1 MKAKVECIPCVF
13 RQALATARCI
23 TDDPAVHENILH
35 RVAEVYSTKKVKS
48 TPAHFSQ
55 TVYEIIADV
64 TGVRDPY
71 AKEKKQF
78 NELAMAMVPECE
90 KALDESN
97 DPIKTAAHLAVAG
110 NIIDLGIGKDLDIH
124 GTLETALHVPFTHN
138 DLPEL
143 KEDLNSAA
151 SLLYVG
157 DNAGEIVFD
166 RIFIETLQKL
176 FPALKITFVV
186 KSGPIINDA
195 TMEDAEAVG
204 MTKVCDVIETGAAC
218 VGAPPDKVN
227 DTFKKAFYDADLVIS
242 KGQGN
247 FETLSSI
254 TDQTIYFILKAKC
267 DLVAAELGVS
277 FGNSV
282 LKKSPSQ

>member
-1 MKAKVECIPCVF
+1 MDAKVECIPCVF

-23 TDDPAVHENILH
+23 TDDPEVHENILH
-35 RVAEVYSTKKVKS
+35 RVAEIYSTKKVKS

-55 TVYEIIADV
+55 TVYEIIAEI

-71 AKEKKQF
+71 AKEKKEF
-78 NELAMAMVPECE
+78 NELALEMVPECE
-90 KALDESN
+90 KALEESH
-97 DPIKTAAHLAVAG
+97 DPLETAAHLAVAG

-124 GTLETALHVPFTHN
+124 GTLENALHVPFTHN
-138 DLPEL
+138 DLPLL
-143 KEDLNSAA
+143 KEDLKTAT

-166 RIFIETLQKL
+166 RVFIQTLQKL
-176 FPALKITFVV
+176 FPELKITFVV

-195 TMEDAEAVG
+195 TMEDAIAVG
-204 MTKVCDVIETGAAC
+204 MTDICDVIETGSAC
-218 VGAPPDKVN
+218 VGAPMDKVS
-227 DTFKKAFYDADLVIS
+227 DEFKKIFYDVDLVIS

-247 FETLSSI
+247 FETLSSV
-254 TDQTIYFILKAKC
+254 TDQIMYFILKAKC
-267 DLVAAELGVS
+267 DLVAKELGVS

-282 LKKSPSQ
+282 LKKSL